1 MEALRQTASHANQP
15 DNDFGYG
22 IVNARAAATYWGP
35 AFSNEPEVSAAQS
48 GVFGITMRILS
59 RDGIASGSMRIHY
72 AKRGSSAFNA
82 VTMAPVDSIA
92 YLAQIPRP
100 AQTTDTLEIYFSA
113 NDNRSGSVTHP
124 KNAPQQAFLLRG
136 DGSLLNSDQEIVIP
150 PEKFALA
157 PNMPN
162 PFGGRL
168 AAQTM
173 IAFELPEPAAVRM
186 RIFNILGQRVRT
198 IFDGDLPAG
207 RHEMFW
213 DGTDD
218 LRQPVAAGVYFYEI
232 STPFGVGRKK
242 MLLLR

>member
-1 MEALRQTASHANQP
+1 
-15 DNDFGYG
+15 
-22 IVNARAAATYWGP
+22 
-35 AFSNEPEVSAAQS
+35 
-48 GVFGITMRILS
+48 
-59 RDGIASGSMRIHY
+59 
-72 AKRGSSAFNA
+72 
-82 VTMAPVDSIA
+82 MAPVDSIS
-92 YLAQIPRP
+92 YLVQIPQPAQI
-100 AQTTDTLEIYFSA
+100 TDTLEIYFSA
-113 NDNRSGSVTHP
+113 NDLGFGNVTFP
-124 KNAPQQAFLLRG
+124 PNAPQHAFLLRG
-136 DGSLLNSDQEIVIP
+136 DGQLLNSDQDIVIP

-168 AAQTM
+168 AAQTT
-173 IAFELPEPAAVRM
+173 IAFELPEPATVRM

-207 RHEMFW
+207 RHEMIW

-218 LRQPVAAGVYFYEI
+218 LRQAVAAGVYFYEI